1 MATDSSPLDG
11 LLDTLDAR
19 ATSTVEGGTAH
30 WRCRVLTPT
39 EAVELSVAFGMLQAA
54 VAGATGTNGRPATTE
69 PSPGAKVSILA
80 HMQRIACAVVIEASV
95 AGKSWAPIRLVERH
109 DDHDR
114 KASPPRI
121 YIGAIDPTDVAA
133 LAFAATR
140 SYRGARSAVAGFPG
154 GPDAPPGSG
163 LDGSALRDETVPGG
177 S

>member
-1 MATDSSPLDG
+1 MADDSSPLDG

-19 ATSTVEGGTAH
+19 ATSTVKGGTAH

-54 VAGATGTNGRPATTE
+54 VAEATGTTGRPATE
-69 PSPGAKVSILA
+69 PTPGAKVSILA

-121 YIGAIDPTDVAA
+121 YIGAIDPADVAA
-133 LAFAATR
+133 IAFAATS
-140 SYRGARSAVAGFPG
+140 SYRGARAAVAGFPAG
-154 GPDAPPGSG
+154 SDAPPGSG
-163 LDGSALRDETVPGG
+163 LDGSALRDETVAGG
-177 S
+177 A